1 MTRLFI
7 VMLASAALVVAAIA
21 HETKPAGNAAP
32 AAKQTGVPGKGHD
45 HGNNDDRG
53 SSRGAEGHGDKG
65 HGHAQPGI
73 VQISDAKLAAA
84 GIEVLT
90 ATAGTLRNAIILNGI
105 LQPNQE
111 ALVQVTPRFPGVVR
125 EIKKSIGDS
134 VEKGELLARVE
145 SNQSLSVYEMRAP
158 MSGTVIDRQISL
170 GEYASEQKPAFIV
183 ADMSTVW
190 VDLSVYRRDLSRVRI
205 GDTVQ
210 IDVGDGGAPI
220 AARLSYVSPVGNTDT
235 QSALVR
241 AVVANE
247 GMRLR
252 TGLFVSA
259 RLVLSAR
266 QVPVVVQTTA
276 LQTVDNKN
284 VVFVRHGDTFAARAI
299 EIGAR
304 DAEHVEIVSGLSDGD
319 RYAATNSFVVK
330 AELGKGEASHDH

>member
-1 MTRLFI
+1 MIRFFVAL
-7 VMLASAALVVAAIA
+7 LLSAAIVGAAIA
-21 HETKPAGNAAP
+21 HEKTPAGNAAP
-32 AAKQTGVPGKGHD
+32 AAKHPDAPNQS
-45 HGNNDDRG
+45 HGDQ
-53 SSRGAEGHGDKG
+53 GHGDKG

-134 VEKGELLARVE
+134 VEKGELLAKVE
-145 SNQSLSVYEMRAP
+145 SNQSLTVYEMRAP
-158 MSGTVIDRQISL
+158 ISGTVIDRQISL
-170 GEYASEQKPAFIV
+170 GEYASEQKPAFVV

-190 VDLSVYRRDLSRVRI
+190 VDLSVYRRDLPRVRI
-205 GDTVQ
+205 GDTVL

-220 AARLSYVSPVGNTDT
+220 EARLSYVSPVGNTDT

-241 AVVANE
+241 AVVDNKA
-247 GMRLR
+247 MRLR

-259 RLVLSAR
+259 RLLLSAR
-266 QVPVVVQTTA
+266 QVPVVVKTSA

-304 DAEHVEIVSGLSDGD
+304 DAEHVEIVSGLRDGD